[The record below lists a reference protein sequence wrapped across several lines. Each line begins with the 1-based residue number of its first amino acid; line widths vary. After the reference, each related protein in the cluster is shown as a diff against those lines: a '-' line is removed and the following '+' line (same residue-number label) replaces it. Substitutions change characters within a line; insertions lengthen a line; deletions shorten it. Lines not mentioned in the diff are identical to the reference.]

1 MAAYPRAAYRRRMDR
16 TVGSIAFLALVLA
29 AACTTV
35 PQWQKEG
42 ATKEAA
48 AADLKLCDAQ
58 APIEPRVQGTRG
70 MPSGIGGERK
80 AAFNTMAERE
90 GERMQ
95 KDQKFVGECMRG
107 KGYREK

>member
-1 MAAYPRAAYRRRMDR
+1 MERTAGSLAA
-16 TVGSIAFLALVLA
+16 LLL

-42 ATKEAA
+42 ASKEAS
-48 AADLKLCDAQ
+48 AADLQMCQAQ
-58 APIEPRVQGTRG
+58 APVEPRVQGARG
-70 MPSGIGGERK
+70 MPSGAGGERK

-95 KDQKFVGECMRG
+95 KDQRFVADCMRG
-107 KGYREK
+107 KGYGEK